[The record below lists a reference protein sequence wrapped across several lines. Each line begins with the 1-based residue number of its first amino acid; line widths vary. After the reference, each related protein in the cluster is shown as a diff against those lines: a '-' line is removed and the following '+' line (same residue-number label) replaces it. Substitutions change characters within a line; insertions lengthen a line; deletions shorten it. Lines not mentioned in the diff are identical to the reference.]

1 MALLPDHVL
10 RGAHD
15 RSALAAAGVS
25 RHALTTADW
34 RRLDRGRWVSS
45 FSDDTDPRER
55 IRRAATLVRD
65 GGAIGGWAAA
75 VMHGAYG
82 LDGRNPD
89 GTLRPVLLCLPR
101 PARCRRRADVS
112 IFRST
117 LEDGEVQVVDD
128 VPVTSPV
135 RTCVDLARLEGHL
148 GSAVVAVDAVRA
160 ACLSDLDAA
169 SGWLCTHRRWRGVT
183 RAKTVLALSRPAVK
197 SPQETRLR
205 LVWTLDAGLP
215 EPVVNARVLHREG
228 ELLCEADLLEAGSG
242 LVGEYDGAHHATAGQ
257 RSVDHGS
264 ARRDAT
270 RGADCGGGHVP
281 GLGAREIPDHPPA
294 PRGLPHGSASRPRGH
309 HVVRRLTS
317 GRARR

>member
-1 MALLPDHVL
+1 
-10 RGAHD
+10 
-15 RSALAAAGVS
+15 
-25 RHALTTADW
+25 
-34 RRLDRGRWVSS
+34 
-45 FSDDTDPRER
+45 
-55 IRRAATLVRD
+55 
-65 GGAIGGWAAA
+65 
-75 VMHGAYG
+75 MHGAYG

-112 IFRST
+112 VFRST

-128 VPVTSPV
+128 IPVTSPV
-135 RTCVDLARLEGHL
+135 RTCVDLARLEPNL

-169 SGWLCTHRRWRGVT
+169 SGWLRTHRRWRGVT
-183 RAKTVLALSRPAVK
+183 RARTVLALSRPAVK

-228 ELLCEADLLEAGSG
+228 DLLCEADLLEPGSG

-257 RSVDHGS
+257 RSVDHG
-264 ARRDAT
+264 RRDEMRRAGLT
-270 RGADCGGGHVP
+270 VVVVTSP
-281 GLGAREIPDHPPA
+281 GLGPERSRTIHRLREGYRTAR
-294 PRGLPHGSASRPRGH
+294 
-309 HVVRRLTS
+309 RR
-317 GRARR
+317 GRAGTTWYVA